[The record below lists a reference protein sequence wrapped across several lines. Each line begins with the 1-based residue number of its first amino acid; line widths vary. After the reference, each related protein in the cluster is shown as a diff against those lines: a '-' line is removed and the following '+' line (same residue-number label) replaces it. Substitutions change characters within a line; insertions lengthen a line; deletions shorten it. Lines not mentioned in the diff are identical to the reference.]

1 MSSVNPGIT
10 TADASA
16 RMDRLPPTRSHILWV
31 VLLGVAMLIETFD
44 NGVFTYLAPSIRA
57 DWGMSLGQVGVIS
70 SAVFVGMLIGAVVGG
85 RLSDRFGRR
94 PVLIWSSVAYAA
106 MSLLSAVAPNFE
118 ILAVSRVLTGLGVQ
132 AATGVVLVYAG
143 EMFPRLFRGRAYTV
157 LTFIGFAGAPV
168 TALTALA
175 IAPTGVSAWRWVFVL
190 GGVGLLVAV
199 AAALWLPETVRWL
212 QMRGRTD
219 EAARIVNR
227 LEQSAVRRGH
237 TLPDVQPTAPM
248 ATQGSFRELFHR
260 DNLKRLIITSLAFF
274 AYVYANYGFLSWVP
288 TILTDRGMS
297 QPDALRFALVLT
309 FSVVLAPLAMF
320 PFTDRI
326 ERKTTIMLGSVLAC
340 AGLVAFAFADGTGTS
355 IVAGF
360 VAMFGFSVMG
370 VAFYTYVP
378 EVFPTNIRGAG
389 FGVVSGFARIAG
401 IAAGL
406 TVAAIYQGLGFEVLY
421 SMLAAI
427 ILGGGLIVL
436 IFGPKTTNRS
446 LEAISSEVVA
456 H

>member
-1 MSSVNPGIT
+1 
-10 TADASA
+10 
-16 RMDRLPPTRSHILWV
+16 MDRLPPTRSHILWV
-31 VLLGVAMLIETFD
+31 VLLGVAMLVETFD

-106 MSLLSAVAPNFE
+106 MSLLSALAPNFE

-219 EAARIVNR
+219 EAARIVDR
-227 LEQSAVRRGH
+227 LEQ
-237 TLPDVQPTAPM
+237 
-248 ATQGSFRELFHR
+248 
-260 DNLKRLIITSLAFF
+260 
-274 AYVYANYGFLSWVP
+274 
-288 TILTDRGMS
+288 
-297 QPDALRFALVLT
+297 
-309 FSVVLAPLAMF
+309 
-320 PFTDRI
+320 
-326 ERKTTIMLGSVLAC
+326 
-340 AGLVAFAFADGTGTS
+340 
-355 IVAGF
+355 
-360 VAMFGFSVMG
+360 
-370 VAFYTYVP
+370 
-378 EVFPTNIRGAG
+378 
-389 FGVVSGFARIAG
+389 
-401 IAAGL
+401 
-406 TVAAIYQGLGFEVLY
+406 
-421 SMLAAI
+421 
-427 ILGGGLIVL
+427 
-436 IFGPKTTNRS
+436 
-446 LEAISSEVVA
+446 
-456 H
+456 